1 MPVTYLFTR
10 AWQWIADQGLTLAI
24 LLVIALLVPRI
35 ARFAQRWLSRGI
47 EESTDAD
54 ESKTRLALTGVA
66 VYVAQVIAFFVLLV
80 FFLQALGFS
89 LAGAAIP
96 ATVVSAAI
104 GFGAQ
109 SIIADFLAGFFILT
123 EKQFGVGDWVRF
135 EGNGIVVEGTVIQ
148 ITMRATRIRTLAQE
162 TVIVSNSTARVAINS
177 SNYWS
182 RAVVVMPVPLLG
194 STDSQQAIE
203 RSEAA
208 TRRALRRPDVAAELL
223 GELDVHPAVAVTP
236 PTTVGMPWTMDMR
249 FMIQVK
255 AGSQWLVERAI
266 RSEILD
272 EFWDEYGSATTVTGE
287 VKNTVEP
294 VTRASLAATPLIDV
308 PVSGAPADRDTRIL
322 SVGAATGSADDVHDS
337 GGDEESPVPPGFT
350 DEEGRDPA
358 VVERGPQGDEPEDT
372 VEDETP
378 AGGVF
383 RNDSP
388 TSGWQR
394 LASFGGRVR
403 ASTTYLFVT
412 LFVLLMLKG
421 LTVEAGEEWEGTSG
435 VLAPPVN
442 TAPATPTAAP
452 TPTPTPETTVPT
464 PTPTP
469 TPTLETTTPQA
480 TTSPAPTRAPA
491 PGQAPAPTTQPEQAV
506 EPTPDAPTGTGTQP
520 QVTPE
525 TGTPTTL
532 N

>member
-1 MPVTYLFTR
+1 MPVTYLLSR
-10 AWQWIADQGLTLAI
+10 AWHWITDQGLTLAI
-24 LLVIALLVPRI
+24 LLVIALLIPRV

-47 EESTDAD
+47 EGSTDPD

-66 VYVAQVIAFFVLLV
+66 VYIAQVIAFFVLLI

-148 ITMRATRIRTLAQE
+148 VTMRATRIRTLAQE
-162 TVIVSNSTARVAINS
+162 TVIVSNSTARVAVNS

-182 RAVVVMPVPLLG
+182 RAVVDMPVPLLG
-194 STDSQQAIE
+194 SESTAQAIE
-203 RSEAA
+203 RAEAA
-208 TRRALRRPDVAAELL
+208 TRRALRRPYVAEELI
-223 GELDVHPAVAVTP
+223 GELDVHPAVNVAP
-236 PTTVGMPWTMDMR
+236 PTTVGMPWTMDIR

-287 VKNTVEP
+287 VKDRVEP
-294 VTRASLAATPLIDV
+294 ASHAGLAAAPLIDV
-308 PVSGAPADRDTRIL
+308 PVSGHRDDLSAREARDTR
-322 SVGAATGSADDVHDS
+322 VTGAVHDS
-337 GGDEESPVPPGFT
+337 GGDEESPVPPTLT

-358 VVERGPQGDEPEDT
+358 VVDRGVQGDEPEDFD
-372 VEDETP
+372 EDETP

-383 RNDSP
+383 RSDEGV
-388 TSGWQR
+388 SGWR
-394 LASFGGRVR
+394 RVASVGGRVR
-403 ASTTYLFVT
+403 PSTTYLFAV
-412 LFVLLMLKG
+412 LFALLLFKG
-421 LTVEAGEEWEGTSG
+421 LTVEADEDWR
-435 VLAPPVN
+435 N
-442 TAPATPTAAP
+442 TAGEPAAPAASESAPAPAPEEPSPSVTPESPLEEETTAPTATQDPTEPTQTREPAPESVQEPTQPTGQATEPGTDPAT
-452 TPTPTPETTVPT
+452 TPETGT
-464 PTPTP
+464 
-469 TPTLETTTPQA
+469 A
-480 TTSPAPTRAPA
+480 TD
-491 PGQAPAPTTQPEQAV
+491 V
-506 EPTPDAPTGTGTQP
+506 LP

-525 TGTPTTL
+525 TGAPTTL